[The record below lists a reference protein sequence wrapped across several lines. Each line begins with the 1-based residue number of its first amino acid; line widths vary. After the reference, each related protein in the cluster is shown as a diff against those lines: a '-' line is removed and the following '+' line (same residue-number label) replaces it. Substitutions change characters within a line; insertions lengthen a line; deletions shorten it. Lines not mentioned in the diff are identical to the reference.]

1 MKIIAVTANIAQLGI
16 ILAIFFIRG
25 LDLGALVIFL
35 LFVLMA
41 VPLINF
47 LTLFFANRPMLESG
61 SAHIQNNRLVKRAA
75 KRVRYPKALRPVM
88 KTAGTAFT
96 VIDISE
102 GGVRIRA
109 SQATPFKRKVL
120 ADIHMISGALIRFKA
135 SVMRRDETE
144 VVFQFADPI
153 GTALLTEEENAI
165 AAASDR

>member
-1 MKIIAVTANIAQLGI
+1 MKIVAAIANIAQLGI
-16 ILAIFFIRG
+16 IFAIFFIRG

-35 LFVLMA
+35 LFILMS

-47 LTLFFANRPMLESG
+47 LAFIFADRPMFTST
-61 SAHIQNNRLVKRAA
+61 SSDIQDNQMIKRMAM
-75 KRVRYPKALRPVM
+75 RVRYPKALRPVFE
-88 KTAGTAFT
+88 TAGTKFT

-109 SQATPFKRKVL
+109 SRSTRFKKKVH
-120 ADIHMISGALIRFKA
+120 AEIQMISGALIRFKA

-153 GTALLTEEENAI
+153 GTALLTEEDNAI
-165 AAASDR
+165 EAANAP